1 MSSTVNGA
9 AQVLFVALA
18 LPSAQM
24 AWVFASVGLKSPACV
39 VPAVPERAVSSK
51 PYDFILASVIRIV
64 SRIAG
69 PPGV

>member
-1 MSSTVNGA
+1 VNGA
-9 AQVLFVALA
+9 VQVLFKGFA

-24 AWVFASVGLKSPACV
+24 VWVFASVELKSPACV
-39 VPAVPERAVSSK
+39 VPAAPERAVNWK

-64 SRIAG
+64 MGIAG